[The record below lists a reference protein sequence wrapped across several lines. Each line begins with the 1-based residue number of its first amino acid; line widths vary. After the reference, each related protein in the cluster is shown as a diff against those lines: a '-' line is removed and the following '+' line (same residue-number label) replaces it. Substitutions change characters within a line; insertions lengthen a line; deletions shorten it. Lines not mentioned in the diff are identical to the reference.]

1 MAQVSR
7 NAIGK
12 PDHDSSGE
20 SVPPCALVC
29 LRPPPPGLSN
39 AARTELITPP
49 GHQMLRMP
57 GNLGCLKPR
66 PHKGHAPDADWLSGA
81 RKPEKRETRGLA
93 VPASDGGWC

>member
-39 AARTELITPP
+39 AARTELIAPP
-49 GHQMLRMP
+49 GHQTLRMP

-66 PHKGHAPDADWLSGA
+66 PHKRSRSRRRLAV
-81 RKPEKRETRGLA
+81 RCQEPEKREIRGLA
-93 VPASDGGWC
+93 VPASDGG